1 MWLVSINQMEGV
13 LNDIEKKLYAC
24 GHDNAASIVRHAFS
38 EPRECVFVPDVSS
51 FQKCDLR
58 VLSSDGVAARPDI
71 FRRS

>member
-1 MWLVSINQMEGV
+1 MWLISIDQMENV

-24 GHDNAASIVRHAFS
+24 GHESAAAIVRHAFS
-38 EPRECVFVPDVSS
+38 DARECVFVPDVSE

-58 VLSSDGVAARPDI
+58 VLSTDGLAARPDI